1 MEITKEQQEQI
12 DINMSNDS
20 FLAEEALEV
29 HGWLDEAGI
38 PRVKEY
44 TDDEDEWIGIMP
56 LIDRVLMFAGKLN
69 D

>member
-1 MEITKEQQEQI
+1 METTKEQQEQI

-20 FLAEEALEV
+20 FLAEEALKV

-44 TDDEDEWIGIMP
+44 SGNEDKLVGIMP
-56 LIDRVLMFAGKLN
+56 LIDRVLIFAGKLN

>member
-12 DINMSNDS
+12 GVNMSNDS

-44 TDDEDEWIGIMP
+44 LDDEDEWIGIMP
-56 LIDRVLMFAGKLN
+56 LIDRVLRFEGKLN